1 MFSEGAGAAH
11 LRKPS
16 NSGTTYSRGGED
28 VVSTRKR
35 SDRSNDKSNDSKVR
49 DLLAESDNEDYNSSD
64 NEIDIDKTDLSFKP
78 VMLAEG
84 KLLLFSV
91 HLR

>member
-35 SDRSNDKSNDSKVR
+35 TDRRDDKSNDSKAR
-49 DLLAESDNEDYNSSD
+49 DLLAESDEDYNSSD
-64 NEIDIDKTDLSFKP
+64 NEVDNDKTDLVFKP

-84 KLLLFSV
+84 EQDVASV
-91 HLR
+91 Q